1 VREKVLLVIKLDIQ
15 FMNMKNNHLAYGIR
29 QIQELLG
36 TSFVSYSETK
46 AFSEILT
53 LSNSNKN
60 VLFI

>member
-1 VREKVLLVIKLDIQ
+1 MREKLLLVIKLDIQ
-15 FMNMKNNHLAYGIR
+15 FMNLKNNHLAYGNH
-29 QIQELLG
+29 QIQQLQG
-36 TSFVSYSETK
+36 TSFVSYCETK